1 MLVLLLLSDCE
12 LLPLILRS
20 HHCRVLLLLV
30 GGGQV
35 LLVGGVPLPHPPLL
49 VDLHSLLLLGVG
61 HWDGALRLHVV
72 VLLMMGAHPCCGGGG
87 VVLRSGV
94 AGR

>member
-1 MLVLLLLSDCE
+1 MLLLCVVLLVSDCE
-12 LLPLILRS
+12 LLPLILRC
-20 HHCRVLLLLV
+20 HHCRVLLLV
-30 GGGQV
+30 GSGQV

-49 VDLHSLLLLGVG
+49 VHLLPLGVG
-61 HWDGALRLHVV
+61 HRDGALRLHVV

-87 VVLRSGV
+87 VVLQSGV